1 MQAIMETIFNVLYLS
16 TVITLGL
23 IMLSHTKENK
33 MNRLFGAMTLLL
45 GFGDAFHLVPR
56 SYALFTTGLEANATA
71 LGFGK
76 FVTSITMTVFYVIL
90 YRIWIEKYR
99 VQESKTLSMT
109 IYSLAVIRIVLCLF
123 PQNDWFN
130 FYQPVSWG
138 IYRNLP
144 FAIMGAIILVL
155 FYQQAKKQSD
165 LIFKFMWLAITLSF
179 GFYVPVVL
187 WAKTYSW
194 IGMLMIPK
202 TIAYVWI
209 VIMGFKQMRQ
219 TIKGRM

>member
-1 MQAIMETIFNVLYLS
+1 MQAIMETTFNVLYLS

-23 IMLSHTKENK
+23 IMLSHSKENK
-33 MNRLFGAMTLLL
+33 MNRLFGTMTLLL

-56 SYALFTTGLEANATA
+56 SYALFTTGLEANAAA

-76 FVTSITMTVFYVIL
+76 FITSITMTVFYVIL

-109 IYSLAVIRIVLCLF
+109 VYSLAVIRIVLCLF

-155 FYQQAKKQSD
+155 FYQQAKKQND
-165 LIFKFMWLAITLSF
+165 PIFKFMWLAITLSF

-209 VIMGFKQMRQ
+209 VFMGFKQMRQ
-219 TIKGRM
+219 SSKVN